1 MRISCRGFICVYT
14 FLERLGIR
22 EMGGDFL
29 KGKYIHVGILFLL
42 FPLSIL
48 CPVVFAISL
57 KKIQA
62 KMHLKPGDEVDVE

>member
-1 MRISCRGFICVYT
+1 
-14 FLERLGIR
+14 
-22 EMGGDFL
+22 MGGDFL